1 MRAVAKEE
9 IVHKSIEGTGELVA
23 KDQIILSPVFNASIK
38 KISKSGKQV
47 SKGDVVI
54 IIDSQNLETELQ
66 SKEIELTQKEV
77 ELKTEKIKANTEL
90 LSLKN
95 KIRDLNLEH
104 KIQSKQLQILSTG
117 DNSATNCETN
127 IA

>member
-1 MRAVAKEE
+1 M
-9 IVHKSIEGTGELVA
+9 
-23 KDQIILSPVFNASIK
+23 
-38 KISKSGKQV
+38 
-47 SKGDVVI
+47 
-54 IIDSQNLETELQ
+54 ETELQ

-117 DNSATNCETN
+117 DNSLQ
-127 IA
+127 IAKQILHDKQAELEQKFQKLNFEIQTTLKKKDT